1 MIFDYSK
8 LETANSEELLAIYLE
23 LHEFRK
29 QNPITK
35 FDKWS
40 TSKHHFTPKCM
51 GGDDSKDNYIRIT
64 NEEHFVAHYI
74 LHKIYGGKMTS
85 AFNVLCG
92 GLLGLKSNESLTSIE
107 EIKNLF
113 ESESKIIRQCLSD
126 AMSGENN
133 PSYGLYGKLHP
144 TSKVDKSGCN
154 NPRYGIPAS
163 EKNKMATSESNKNKV
178 VARDKRTGE
187 LVRID
192 KAIFDTDENYVGC
205 SSEMEQPKLKNTVS
219 CLDIEL
225 GKFIR
230 VDKDVYKQNPTRYF
244 APSSKFAKEF
254 LRNNK

>member
-51 GGDDSKDNYIRIT
+51 GGDDSKGNYIRIT

-205 SSEMEQPKLKNTVS
+205 SSEMEQPKLKTQYHVWILNS
-219 CLDIEL
+219 GNLLE
-225 GKFIR
+225 
-230 VDKDVYKQNPTRYF
+230 
-244 APSSKFAKEF
+244 
-254 LRNNK
+254 